1 MLKPTIF
8 KVLWFALIF
17 IQKYFS
23 KTPIHLAD
31 EMPTSEGVRQGT
43 SSQLV
48 SLFFTLVK
56 SLYML
61 PGERTEEMKKI
72 RKTTIASVD
81 ALYNVEFS
89 GNIIPHTWYGTIQ
102 TEKGKP
108 DMNAIAI
115 LSEILYWH
123 RPRES
128 CGDGDSGETVL
139 EKRFASDMLQLS
151 YGQLNKKLHLSK
163 AQCRRAMKNLERL
176 GVIKRHLR
184 DLETDAGDRLNNVM
198 FIELFS
204 DRLLQLTF
212 PDEAA
217 PGAKNVTRVSNE
229 MDEVSAFDEPGGI
242 RKDMTNTEISTEIT
256 NKDYPSYQ
264 SELERVRDQI
274 DYDILIED
282 MPADKGIIDNIVDI
296 IVEINVSRKKTL
308 NVNSETV
315 AADLVKARLGSLNG
329 EMIRTTLDRIKNSV
343 VSVGNMKAYLI
354 TILFNTPATYEA
366 ELAMQVS
373 RDMYAISH

>member
-1 MLKPTIF
+1 MKGLG
-8 KVLWFALIF
+8 KVPHRDSYHS
-17 IQKYFS
+17 YF
-23 KTPIHLAD
+23 
-31 EMPTSEGVRQGT
+31 
-43 SSQLV
+43 
-48 SLFFTLVK
+48 
-56 SLYML
+56 Y
-61 PGERTEEMKKI
+61 PGEFSSYAAGRKVIEMKTIK
-72 RKTTIASVD
+72 KSGIASVD
-81 ALYNVEFS
+81 ALYGINFT
-89 GNIIPHTWYGTIQ
+89 GNIIPHTWYGAIQ

-108 DMNAIAI
+108 DVNAIAI

-151 YGQLNKKLHLSK
+151 YGQLNKKFHLSK

-184 DLETDAGDRLNNVM
+184 DIETDVGDSLNNVM

-212 PDEAA
+212 PGEDA
-217 PGAKNVTRVSNE
+217 PGEKNVTRVSNG
-229 MDEVSAFDEPGGI
+229 MDEVIAFDRPGGI
-242 RKDMTNTEISTEIT
+242 RKDMTNTKISTEIT

-274 DYDILIED
+274 GYDILIED
-282 MPADKGIIDNIVDI
+282 MKADKGIIDNIVDI
-296 IVEINVSRKKTL
+296 MVEINMSRKKTL
-308 NVNSETV
+308 SVNSETV

-329 EMIRTTLDRIKNSV
+329 EMIRTILDRIKNSV

>member
-102 TEKGKP
+102 TEIGKP

-151 YGQLNKKLHLSK
+151 YGQLNKKFHLSK

-184 DLETDAGDRLNNVM
+184 DLETDAGDSLNNVM
-198 FIELFS
+198 FIEMFS

-212 PDEAA
+212 PDEAT
-217 PGAKNVTRVSNE
+217 PGTKNVTRVSNE
-229 MDEVSAFDEPGGI
+229 MDEVIAFDEHDKPAYACLATRIPTG
-242 RKDMTNTEISTEIT
+242 EEIT
-256 NKDYPSYQ
+256 AAKLQRTERAEVYLSQLGFRDF
-264 SELERVRDQI
+264 RVRCQGDTAKIQI
-274 DYDILIED
+274 RETNLSLLIQHREVILKEL
-282 MPADKGIIDNIVDI
+282 KQYYTSIVLDLE
-296 IVEINVSRKKTL
+296 VRK
-308 NVNSETV
+308 
-315 AADLVKARLGSLNG
+315 
-329 EMIRTTLDRIKNSV
+329 
-343 VSVGNMKAYLI
+343 
-354 TILFNTPATYEA
+354 
-366 ELAMQVS
+366 
-373 RDMYAISH
+373 

>member
-1 MLKPTIF
+1 
-8 KVLWFALIF
+8 
-17 IQKYFS
+17 
-23 KTPIHLAD
+23 
-31 EMPTSEGVRQGT
+31 
-43 SSQLV
+43 
-48 SLFFTLVK
+48 
-56 SLYML
+56 
-61 PGERTEEMKKI
+61 MKKI
-72 RKTTIASVD
+72 KKTGIASVD
-81 ALYNVEFS
+81 ALYGIDFT
-89 GNIIPHTWYGTIQ
+89 GNTVPHSWYGTIQ

-139 EKRFASDMLQLS
+139 VKRFGKDMLQLS
-151 YGQLNKKLHLSK
+151 YGQLNKKFHLSK

-184 DLETDAGDRLNNVM
+184 DFDTEAGDRLNNVM

-212 PDEAA
+212 PGEDT
-217 PGAKNVTRVSNE
+217 PGEKNVIRVCDEKYKVIDSNA
-229 MDEVSAFDEPGGI
+229 SCGI
-242 RKDMTNTEISTEIT
+242 GKDMTYTETTTEIL
-256 NKDYPSYQ
+256 NKDYSLYQ

-274 DYDILIED
+274 DYDILIND
-282 MPADKGIIDNIVDI
+282 RKMDRGIIDNIVDVM
-296 IVEINVSRKKTL
+296 VETNMSRRNTHF
-308 NVNSETV
+308 VNGEPV
-315 AADLVKARLGSLNG
+315 DADLVKARLGSIDA
-329 EMIRTTLDRIKNSV
+329 EMIRVILDRIKDSV

-354 TILFNTPATYEA
+354 TILFNTPATYDT

-373 RDMYAISH
+373 RDMYVNSH

>member
-1 MLKPTIF
+1 
-8 KVLWFALIF
+8 
-17 IQKYFS
+17 
-23 KTPIHLAD
+23 
-31 EMPTSEGVRQGT
+31 
-43 SSQLV
+43 
-48 SLFFTLVK
+48 
-56 SLYML
+56 
-61 PGERTEEMKKI
+61 MKKTK
-72 RKTTIASVD
+72 KTGITSVD
-81 ALYNVEFS
+81 ALYGINFT
-89 GNIIPHTWYGTIQ
+89 GNIIPHSWYGSIQ

-128 CGDGDSGETVL
+128 CGDGDSGERVL

-184 DLETDAGDRLNNVM
+184 DLETDAGDCFNNVM

-204 DRLLQLTF
+204 DRLLQLTLSGE
-212 PDEAA
+212 DT
-217 PGAKNVTRVSNE
+217 PGVKNVTRVSIE
-229 MDEVSAFDEPGGI
+229 MDEVITFDEPGGI
-242 RKDMTNTEISTEIT
+242 RKDMTNTKISTEIT

-274 DYDILIED
+274 DYDILIQD
-282 MPADKGIIDNIVDI
+282 MKVDKGILDNIVDI
-296 IVEINVSRKKTL
+296 MVEINMSRKKTL
-308 NVNSETV
+308 SVNSESV

-329 EMIRTTLDRIKNSV
+329 EMIRTILDRIKNSV

>member
-1 MLKPTIF
+1 M
-8 KVLWFALIF
+8 
-17 IQKYFS
+17 
-23 KTPIHLAD
+23 KT
-31 EMPTSEGVRQGT
+31 
-43 SSQLV
+43 
-48 SLFFTLVK
+48 VK
-56 SLYML
+56 
-61 PGERTEEMKKI
+61 
-72 RKTTIASVD
+72 KTGIASVD
-81 ALYNVEFS
+81 TLYGINFT
-89 GNIIPHTWYGTIQ
+89 GNTVPHSWYGTIQ

-139 EKRFASDMLQLS
+139 VKRFGKDMLQLS
-151 YGQLNKKLHLSK
+151 YGQLNKRFHLSK
-163 AQCRRAMKNLERL
+163 AQCGRAMKNLERL

-184 DLETDAGDRLNNVM
+184 DFDTDAGDRLNNVM

-212 PDEAA
+212 PGEDA
-217 PGAKNVTRVSNE
+217 PDAKNVTRVSNE
-229 MDEVSAFDEPGGI
+229 MYEVIDSNASGGI
-242 RKDMTNTEISTEIT
+242 GKDMTNTETTTEIT
-256 NKDYPSYQ
+256 NKDYPLYQ

-282 MPADKGIIDNIVDI
+282 RRLDRGIIDNIVDVM
-296 IVEINVSRKKTL
+296 VEINMSRSRTHH
-308 NVNSETV
+308 VNGEPV
-315 AADLVKARLGSLNG
+315 DADLVKARLGSLDA
-329 EMIRTTLDRIKNSV
+329 EMIRVILDRIKRSV

-373 RDMYAISH
+373 RDMYVNSH

>member
-1 MLKPTIF
+1 MKGLG
-8 KVLWFALIF
+8 KVPHRDSYHS
-17 IQKYFS
+17 YF
-23 KTPIHLAD
+23 
-31 EMPTSEGVRQGT
+31 
-43 SSQLV
+43 
-48 SLFFTLVK
+48 
-56 SLYML
+56 Y
-61 PGERTEEMKKI
+61 PGEFSSYAAGRKVIEMKTIK
-72 RKTTIASVD
+72 KSGIASVD
-81 ALYNVEFS
+81 ALYGINFT
-89 GNIIPHTWYGTIQ
+89 GNIIPHTWYGAIQ

-108 DMNAIAI
+108 DVNAIAI

-151 YGQLNKKLHLSK
+151 YGQLNKKFHLSK

-184 DLETDAGDRLNNVM
+184 DIETDAGDSLNNVM

-212 PDEAA
+212 PGEDA
-217 PGAKNVTRVSNE
+217 PGEKNVTRVSNE
-229 MDEVSAFDEPGGI
+229 MDEVIAFDRPGGI
-242 RKDMTNTEISTEIT
+242 RKDMTNTKISTEIT

-274 DYDILIED
+274 GYDILIED
-282 MPADKGIIDNIVDI
+282 MKADKGIIDNIVDI
-296 IVEINVSRKKTL
+296 MVEINMSRKKTL
-308 NVNSETV
+308 SVNSETV

>member
-1 MLKPTIF
+1 MKELG
-8 KVLWFALIF
+8 KVPHRDSYHS
-17 IQKYFS
+17 YFYPG
-23 KTPIHLAD
+23 KF
-31 EMPTSEGVRQGT
+31 
-43 SSQLV
+43 SSYAAGRKV
-48 SLFFTLVK
+48 I
-56 SLYML
+56 
-61 PGERTEEMKKI
+61 EMKTIK
-72 RKTTIASVD
+72 KSGIASVD
-81 ALYNVEFS
+81 ALYGINFT
-89 GNIIPHTWYGTIQ
+89 GNIIPHAWYGTIQ

-139 EKRFASDMLQLS
+139 EKRFVRDMLQLS
-151 YGQLNKKLHLSK
+151 YGQLSKKLHLSK

-184 DLETDAGDRLNNVM
+184 DIETDAGDTLNNVM

-204 DRLLQLTF
+204 DRLLQLTLSGE
-212 PDEAA
+212 DT
-217 PGAKNVTRVSNE
+217 PGVKNVTRVSIE
-229 MDEVSAFDEPGGI
+229 MDEVITFDEPGGI
-242 RKDMTNTEISTEIT
+242 RKDMTNTEITTEIT
-256 NKDYPSYQ
+256 NKDYLPYR

-282 MPADKGIIDNIVDI
+282 RKADKGIIDNIVDI
-296 IVEINVSRKKTL
+296 MVEINMSRKEAL
-308 NVNSETV
+308 NVNGEPV
-315 AADLVKARLGSLNG
+315 AADLVKARLGSLNA
-329 EMIRTTLDRIKNSV
+329 EMIRTILDRIKNSV

-354 TILFNTPATYEA
+354 TILFNTPATYET